1 MGQGV
6 NKKSKWAGVGPQL
19 TTMEQAPVVAP
30 RTADEVSFEERLSAL
45 PREVLA
51 SLISS
56 ACSVSPELRGTAEN
70 CLKRHEEMQRLFQGV
85 LLSADLLPR
94 VLVFLASEDACVACV
109 CSTWRRCW
117 AATAMKR
124 GVRPAK
130 RVVPL
135 EMSDGVGGMAV
146 LPAGRALCVASTS
159 GEDDFIDELDHTL
172 QRVRRW
178 RCPRDDE
185 SSYGDLPIAAGSH
198 GLYMVRSQPG
208 RGGGSSVRRLSP
220 DGSSILAE
228 YRDRAIWQI
237 VSVHVSTSGVGSSH
251 RDGAGGGAAAA
262 VDPPLLYAAV
272 RGSNGAMAD
281 EDQIL
286 ALDALTLTRRFR
298 FGAGIVRGVREV
310 ARVGTELYVASGAV
324 GVLHVFSL
332 SGCHLRDLRGRWRTP
347 WLLRYT
353 GGRLY
358 MVEDAYNAA
367 DAADA
372 LDPPTVA
379 RAKRQAGKRVLVISP
394 ADGRLL
400 QVCQPPPAV
409 RGLAASRAAAHAPD
423 AAGAAASTTGDRDH
437 AAAAA
442 NDDAGVIVHMVTDFG
457 GRMALAVSNG
467 TGGVVISAF
476 DL

>member
-1 MGQGV
+1 MGQEV
-6 NKKSKWAGVGPQL
+6 NKKGKWAGVGPQL

-94 VLVFLASEDACVACV
+94 VLVFLASEDAC
-109 CSTWRRCW
+109 
-117 AATAMKR
+117 
-124 GVRPAK
+124 GVRVLNVAEELGGDRDETRRAASK
-130 RVVPL
+130 ARRAL
-135 EMSDGVGGMAV
+135 GDERRRRWDGGA
-146 LPAGRALCVASTS
+146 ASRRALCVASTS

-237 VSVHVSTSGVGSSH
+237 VSVHVSTSGGGSSH